1 MLRKDGI
8 ALIAVLGLLIIISGL
23 IALIGTRMAN
33 EIQTDGDDI
42 AIVQTLAL
50 ARGGANLGA
59 RLLDGPVKNSL
70 DAVVD
75 DSSHVINSG
84 SRWTFDSANT
94 QGNTPNAANVATD
107 LTRLA
112 VRLQTIVDNNLCNQT
127 AAVGG
132 GTVSVRVYVTSQ
144 STCGANVQTLP
155 TGVQLPEGRFVE
167 GAPRD
172 GRGSLSVQTYA
183 IPFVMVSE
191 GIVGDYERQVLIQ
204 GEYHIQVGAGSFAR
218 YALFTNKHT
227 SPDGGGIWFTN
238 NTLFDGP
245 VHTNNYFRFFEKPW
259 FGGEVTSASCLTPTN
274 DSCGNDGVRP
284 GGQFWQPGYVL
295 SQDMVN
301 AQRPSFDELNGDGA
315 VTRTHAPDFT
325 EGVNWNSGYIGLPQ
339 NSIDQRNA
347 ARGIDG
353 RGNRVSHA
361 GLEINGDAEL
371 LEMWAAD
378 ANGDPLTQDRD
389 GNWVPDATYQYIR
402 DCDDAAQQ
410 NCRTFRYDNNS
421 TGAFPELER
430 LVNINALGVEIWAPE
445 EREFNGMIYVNGS
458 VDRLTGP
465 PRTPADSAD
474 GDDAPPALASF
485 ARINVT
491 ANANVRLTGDLTYE
505 DPPCSGSPTRE
516 GDGSVTR
523 AECENLDAL
532 NVLGV
537 FTPNGDVLIGHA
549 NQDQT
554 KNAPSNLTVHGVLM
568 SSSGAVTVENFREDD
583 NVDRGSMRLLGGMIE
598 NFYGG
603 FGTFNSATG
612 AMGTGYARQFTYD
625 RRMADGLAPPFF
637 PTIGE
642 EEVKNTILFSFGQR
656 EQIN

>member
-1 MLRKDGI
+1 MLKRDGI

-59 RLLDGPVKNSL
+59 RLLDGPVKASL

-75 DSSHVINSG
+75 NSSRVINNG
-84 SRWTFDSANT
+84 SRWTFDNANT
-94 QGNTPNAANVATD
+94 QGDTPNAANVAGD
-107 LTRLA
+107 LRALA
-112 VRLQTIVDNNLCNQT
+112 GNLQTIIDNNLCNQT
-127 AAVGG
+127 TSVGG
-132 GTVSVRVYVTSQ
+132 GTINIRVYVTAQ
-144 STCGANVQTLP
+144 STCDGVVQALP
-155 TGVQLPEGRFVE
+155 DGVQLPDGRFVE

-172 GRGSLSVQTYA
+172 GRGSLSIQTYS
-183 IPFVMVSE
+183 IPFVLVSE
-191 GIVGDYERQVLIQ
+191 GVVGDYERQVLIQ

-218 YALFTNKHT
+218 YALFTNQHT
-227 SPDGGGIWFTN
+227 TSTGGGIWFTSD
-238 NTLFDGP
+238 TLFDGP
-245 VHTNNYFRFFEKPW
+245 VHTNNFFRFFEQPW
-259 FGGEVTSASCLTPTN
+259 FGGEVTSASCIAPTN
-274 DSCGNDGVRP
+274 NGCGNQGSAP

-295 SQDMVN
+295 SQDMAN
-301 AQRPSFDELNGDGA
+301 AQNPSFVQRDDNNQ
-315 VTRTHAPDFT
+315 VVRTHEPNFT
-325 EGVNWNSGYIGLPQ
+325 DGVNWNSGYIGLPQ
-339 NSIDQRNA
+339 NSIDQRDA
-347 ARGIDG
+347 ARGVG
-353 RGNRVSHA
+353 TTHA
-361 GLEINGDAEL
+361 GLEITGNAEL

-378 ANGDPLTQDRD
+378 VNGDPLTQDAN
-389 GNWVPDATYQYIR
+389 GNWVPDATFQYIR

-410 NCRTFRYDNNS
+410 SCRTYRYDDTS
-421 TGAFPELER
+421 TGSHPELER
-430 LVNINALGVEIWAPE
+430 LVTANPE
-445 EREFNGMIYVNGS
+445 VWILEEADFNGMIYVNGS

-465 PRTPADSAD
+465 PRTPVNSAD

-491 ANANVRLTGDLTYE
+491 ANADVRLTGDLTYE
-505 DPPCSGSPTRE
+505 DPPCSGSPTRN
-516 GDGSVTR
+516 DDDSVTR
-523 AECENLDAL
+523 AECENLEAL

-554 KNAPSNLTVHGVLM
+554 MNAPSNLTVHGVLM
-568 SSSGAVTVENFREDD
+568 SSSGAVTVENFRTDD

-603 FGTFNSATG
+603 FGTFNSETG
-612 AMGTGYARQFTYD
+612 AMGTGYSRQFTYD